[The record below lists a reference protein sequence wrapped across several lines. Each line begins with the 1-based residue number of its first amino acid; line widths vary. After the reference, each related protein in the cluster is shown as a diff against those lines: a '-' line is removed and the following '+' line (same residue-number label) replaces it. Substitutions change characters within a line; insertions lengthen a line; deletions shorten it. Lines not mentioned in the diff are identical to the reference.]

1 MSNEMKAKLKPIII
15 IVIILVILVAG
26 FFIGKS
32 LLGSRNIP
40 LLDFGNNDTNAMGD
54 YDPLTT
60 DDIFGDT
67 ITPEEKDFL
76 ATNNTIIPDTTI
88 DETLTNNDSSINL
101 SDSGLYEVNT
111 NNIPDI
117 PPAVSTPNN
126 NTSSAYTY
134 NTDSTVLVT
143 SSNTLTPN
151 NMVMDMTNDVIDDTN
166 QSVRISSF
174 IINYND
180 RFVAT
185 RNNPV
190 LITLA
195 VKAPANAKFAKIRIY
210 ARRVDSNY
218 NILSRD
224 LVFYLPKIYVLDG
237 QAQTQFYFAGRT
249 SARGTYLP
257 RGRYLL
263 YAEAEIT
270 DANGMSVGKTGRYP
284 LPKWNYVIT
293 LQ

>member
-15 IVIILVILVAG
+15 IVIVLVILAAG
-26 FFIGKS
+26 FFIAKS
-32 LLGSRNIP
+32 ILSSRNIP
-40 LLDFGNNDTNAMGD
+40 IFDFTQNETNGMPEDTI
-54 YDPLTT
+54 TT
-60 DDIFGDT
+60 DDIFGED

-76 ATNNTIIPDTTI
+76 ATNNTITPDN
-88 DETLTNNDSSINL
+88 TNSNVQTNKDSSINL
-101 SDSGLYEVNT
+101 SGNGLYEVNT

-117 PPAVSTPNN
+117 PPSSKPNN
-126 NTSSAYTY
+126 NRGSSAYTY
-134 NTDSTVLVT
+134 NTENTVLVT
-143 SSNTLTPN
+143 TSNTLRPN
-151 NMVMDMTNDVIDDTN
+151 NNAMTVLDDNTN

-180 RFVAT
+180 RFVAS
-185 RNNPV
+185 RNNPL

-195 VKAPANAKFAKIRIY
+195 VKTPPEARYAKIRVY
-210 ARRVDSNY
+210 ARKIDNNY

-237 QAQTQFYFAGRT
+237 QAQTQFYFAGRM
-249 SARGTYLP
+249 SSGSRYLTK
-257 RGRYLL
+257 GRYLL

-284 LPKWNYVIT
+284 LPKWNYVVT
-293 LQ
+293 LE

>member
-15 IVIILVILVAG
+15 IVILLVILVAG
-26 FFIGKS
+26 FFITKS
-32 LLGSRNIP
+32 ILSSNNIP
-40 LLDFGNNDTNAMGD
+40 ILDFGAANTNDMPEDT
-54 YDPLTT
+54 LTT
-60 DDIFGDT
+60 DDIFGED

-76 ATNNTIIPDTTI
+76 ATNNTI
-88 DETLTNNDSSINL
+88 LTDNNTNTKSTNKDSSINL
-101 SDSGLYEVNT
+101 TDNGLYEAG
-111 NNIPDI
+111 NNLDIPDI
-117 PPAVSTPNN
+117 KPPVSKPNSG
-126 NTSSAYTY
+126 SSAYTY
-134 NTDSTVLVT
+134 NTENTVLVT
-143 SSNTLTPN
+143 SSNTLRPN
-151 NMVMDMTNDVIDDTN
+151 DNMMNTMSSTETN
-166 QSVRISSF
+166 VRISSF

-185 RNNPV
+185 RTNPV

-195 VKAPANAKFAKIRIY
+195 VKSPAEGKYAKIRVY
-210 ARRVDSNY
+210 ARRVDNNY

-249 SARGTYLP
+249 SAGGKYLP
-257 RGRYLL
+257 KGRYLL

-270 DANGMSVGKTGRYP
+270 DANGRSVGKTGRYP
-284 LPKWNYVIT
+284 VPHWNYVVT